1 MATKTR
7 SRKQKRPA
15 TSTPSTNQFVKVVT
29 VGKEPKLL
37 LRHRLNMTREVFSRV
52 VNVSPRAIASVE
64 RDQTDVAK
72 LQRPYA
78 EVARLCATLSEVVEP
93 ESIGRWFVTPN
104 EAFGGMKPIEVI
116 ERGEIDR
123 LWDMVHRLQYGMPG

>member
-7 SRKQKRPA
+7 PRKQPLRSAK
-15 TSTPSTNQFVKVVT
+15 PSTIQSVQVVK

-37 LRHRLNMTREVFSRV
+37 LRERLQMTREVFSRV
-52 VNVSPRAIASVE
+52 VNVSPRAIAAVE
-64 RDQTDVAK
+64 RDQTEVAK

-78 EVARLCATLSEVVEP
+78 EVARLYDALAEVVEP
-93 ESIGRWFVTPN
+93 EAIGPWFVTPN
-104 EAFGGMKPIEVI
+104 AAFGGMKPMELI

-123 LWDMVHRLQYGMPG
+123 LWDMVYRLQSGMPG